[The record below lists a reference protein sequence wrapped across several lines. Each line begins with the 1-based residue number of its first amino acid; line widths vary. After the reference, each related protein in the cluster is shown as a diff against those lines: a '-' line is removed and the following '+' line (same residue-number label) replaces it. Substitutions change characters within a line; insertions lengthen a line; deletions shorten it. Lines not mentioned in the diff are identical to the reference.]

1 MRLIY
6 LGARRSATFTNSD
19 FHGLDVSQPIQ
30 ISITLGQLDDP
41 LKNIDSYGDYLVGF
55 NVATGKI
62 EPEPGTGLE
71 PALNLQLTV
80 QADLEPEWTLV
91 SPRAQAMGRT
101 RNLAWADRV
110 RIAPGRL
117 GATGQPPELAAR
129 FGAEQTDR
137 RDRGCAGRTDARRP
151 RTAPGI

>member
-62 EPEPGTGLE
+62 EPEPGYR
-71 PALNLQLTV
+71 
-80 QADLEPEWTLV
+80 
-91 SPRAQAMGRT
+91 PRACPQLAADGAGGPRARVDARLSTRPGNGPHAQPGLGRQGAH
-101 RNLAWADRV
+101 RAGMRV
-110 RIAPGRL
+110 RPGT
-117 GATGQPPELAAR
+117 AT
-129 FGAEQTDR
+129 
-137 RDRGCAGRTDARRP
+137 
-151 RTAPGI
+151 